1 MIKILVGAVIGSI
14 IGYITNYIAIKMLF
28 RPLEEKRIFGMRVP
42 FTPGL
47 IPKEKSRI
55 AKSVGEAVGKYLLSS
70 ESILES
76 LKKQGLKDKVR
87 NSISN
92 YINSLKDKKLNVKK
106 LLTFMIKDK
115 ELSVEKELKMLI
127 TNAAVSK
134 LEDEATIERISGH
147 LLAAID
153 IKLNEKPALI
163 TDFFAGNE
171 FKTFLNETM
180 KKSQEQGYIRESIS
194 KIILDKKQY
203 LIENNIKLSE
213 VVPAEVFTGIN
224 LYIFNEKE
232 VISSEV
238 KELIRKPEIAE
249 KIKQSITEK
258 VLNNMNPLVSMFLN
272 ADTLYSK
279 VISVVDGYLEDE
291 VNRIEIVK
299 YLNSYVDAYKDKT
312 VAEILE
318 KIPANIQDEMAK
330 NISSKIEARIAQGNI
345 ADIIS
350 EKILQKLNETSS
362 YDELITSF
370 KSSYKDDIKAVIERE
385 ITKLSKSEE
394 TKALVYNAVDDTV
407 DKMINKD
414 ISDKFIDTVNGYVA
428 DLCDTLYDKALEKY
442 VPVLVND
449 VQIAGIVEKQINEF
463 EVDYAEKIII
473 EIADKELKS
482 ITWLGALL
490 GAILGIISPIIN
502 GLF

>member
-1 MIKILVGAVIGSI
+1 MIKILVGAAIGAV

-76 LKKQGLKDKVR
+76 LKNQGLKDKLRQNV
-87 NSISN
+87 SN
-92 YINSLKDKKLNVKK
+92 FINSLKDKDLNVKK
-106 LLTFMIKDK
+106 LLTIMVKDK
-115 ELSVEKELKMLI
+115 ELSVENELKMLI

-134 LEDEATIERISGH
+134 FESEDTVERITDH
-147 LLAAID
+147 LLAAAD
-153 IKLNEKPALI
+153 VKLNEKPELI
-163 TDFFAGNE
+163 RDFFAGDE
-171 FKTFLNETM
+171 FKSFLDDTM
-180 KKSQEQGYIRESIS
+180 KKSQEQGYIRESII
-194 KIILDKKQY
+194 KIITNKKKS
-203 LIENNIKLSE
+203 LIESNAKLSE

-232 VISSEV
+232 IIASELKSLV
-238 KELIRKPEIAE
+238 RNPEVAD
-249 KIKQSITEK
+249 KIKENITEK

-272 ADTLYSK
+272 AETLYGK
-279 VISVVDGYLEDE
+279 VLNVVDGYLDDE

-312 VAEILE
+312 VSEVLE
-318 KIPANIQDEMAK
+318 KIPVNIQDEMLK
-330 NISSKIEARIAQGNI
+330 NISSKIEARILDGNI

-350 EKILQKLNETSS
+350 EKISQKVNSLSS
-362 YDELITSF
+362 YDELISSF
-370 KSSYKDDIKAVIERE
+370 RSNYREDLRETVKRE
-385 ITKLSKSEE
+385 ITKLANSED
-394 TKALVYNAVDDTV
+394 TKALVYHAVNDTV
-407 DKMINKD
+407 DKMMNKN
-414 ISDKFIDTVNGYVA
+414 ISNKFLDTVNSYVS
-428 DLCDTLYDKALEKY
+428 DITGGLYDKVLERYIPALVSDIK
-442 VPVLVND
+442 
-449 VQIAGIVEKQINEF
+449 IAAIVEKQINEF

-490 GAILGIISPIIN
+490 GAVLGIISPIIN